1 MEGTQL
7 FKLNLGIENDKD
19 LDLQVWKSKTLSEYS
34 LHDILLLKHNITVY
48 FYKKSTI
55 NSLSST

>member
-48 FYKKSTI
+48 FYKKKYYK
-55 NSLSST
+55 